1 MALDIWQLLFDFGL
15 VVLIWLVQLIIY
27 PSFCTMQSQD
37 LVKWH
42 VSYTQRISIVV
53 IPLMLGQLFIV
64 VYQVWNEVS
73 PVKLVTLVLVLVVWL
88 ITFLFFIPAHNKIAS
103 GNFDQRSL
111 KKMVRVNWWRTVLW
125 SLVFLINLI
134 FLNGV

>member
-1 MALDIWQLLFDFGL
+1 MALEIWQLLFDFGL

-27 PSFCTMQSQD
+27 PGFCKMHYED

-42 VSYTQRISIVV
+42 GSYTQRISIVV
-53 IPLMLGQLFIV
+53 IPLMLGQLFILF
-64 VYQVWNEVS
+64 YQVWNEVS
-73 PVKLVTLVLVLVVWL
+73 ALNLATLAMVLGVWL
-88 ITFLFFIPAHNKIAS
+88 ITFLFFVPEHKKITG

-125 SLVFLINLI
+125 SMVFLFNLL
-134 FLNGV
+134 FLYRI